1 MKITRKTITASAED
15 YNRDTDRYDNTYVVE
30 GYYGKNYSGLAH
42 SMSTN
47 DWSEAVDAAH
57 AYLSDGDYVEMSN
70 TKSGKVVRID
80 PDEYFENFDGEFIIG
95 PQELE

>member
-70 TKSGKVVRID
+70 TKSGKVVRIY
-80 PDEYFENFDGEFIIG
+80 PDEYFENFGSFLD
-95 PQELE
+95 LDCNCS